1 MKNRLSIAILVACML
16 PLGAAISPSIG
27 AEQRGTLGISLR
39 IGNPGA
45 APAGPAGYEMSV
57 RHALFDSGTPR
68 NIALASIAPKASTED
83 LGALDDEMFRAASLA
98 PDDPLVQWLAANR
111 LLAAHDDARA
121 SIAIETLIRLEPY
134 NASVWALALSLA
146 VSRHDATATDDAL
159 AHMAQSTR
167 ADEHVA
173 DALHAWLAAYES
185 HPRPLSAFAN
195 PAEAGAA
202 PFVDAMA
209 KASAAALPSYRP
221 IFQACSSA
229 DGHRHDVCATAAR
242 VMLYHASSLASRR
255 LGFTLLRTLGD
266 DVVTDEDLA
275 ARRELAWINANAA
288 RVSGIADL
296 DGAALAAHREDW
308 RGLGD
313 EYDVMQRAMHRAG
326 VPAAAPVGWVPS
338 EGDAVA
344 RAGAG

>member
-16 PLGAAISPSIG
+16 PLGASVG
-27 AEQRGTLGISLR
+27 AEQHGSLNIALR
-39 IGNPGA
+39 IRNPGD
-45 APAGPAGYEMSV
+45 APAKLADYDVSV
-57 RHALFDSGTPR
+57 RHALLDSGTPR
-68 NIALASIAPKASTED
+68 NIALSTIAPKTSAENVV
-83 LGALDDEMFRAASLA
+83 ALDDEMFRAASLA
-98 PDDPLVQWLAANR
+98 PDDALVQWLAANR

-121 SIAIETLIRLEPY
+121 SIAVETLVRLEPY

-146 VSRHDATATDDAL
+146 VARHDEPATDDAL
-159 AHMAQSTR
+159 AQMAKSTR
-167 ADEHVA
+167 ADEHIA

-195 PAEAGAA
+195 PSEAAAA

-221 IFQACSSA
+221 FLETCSS
-229 DGHRHDVCATAAR
+229 GGSHRHDVCATAAR

-255 LGFTLLRTLGD
+255 LGFTLLRTLGE
-266 DVVTDEDLA
+266 DVVTDEDRA

-288 RVSGIADL
+288 RVSGASDL
-296 DGAALAAHREDW
+296 DGVALAAHRDDW
-308 RGLGD
+308 RALGD
-313 EYDVMQRAMHRAG
+313 EYEIMQRAMHRAG
-326 VPAAAPVGWVPS
+326 LPAAAPVGWVPS
-338 EGDAVA
+338 EGAEIA

>member
-16 PLGAAISPSIG
+16 PIGATVG
-27 AEQRGTLGISLR
+27 AEQHGTLGVTLR
-39 IGNPGA
+39 IGNPAA
-45 APAGPAGYEMSV
+45 APAKLAGYDLSV
-57 RHALFDSGTPR
+57 RHALLDSGAPR
-68 NIALASIAPKASTED
+68 NIALAAIAPKSSTEAP
-83 LGALDDEMFRAASLA
+83 GPLDDQMFRAASLA

-121 SIAIETLIRLEPY
+121 GIAIETLIRLEPY

-146 VSRHDATATDDAL
+146 VSRNDDAATDDAL
-159 AHMAQSTR
+159 AHMAKSTR
-167 ADEHVA
+167 ADEHIA

-221 IFQACSSA
+221 FLEACSS
-229 DGHRHDVCATAAR
+229 GSSHRHDVCATAAR

-255 LGFTLLRTLGD
+255 LGFTLLHTLGG

-275 ARRELAWINANAA
+275 ARRELAWINANAS
-288 RVSGIADL
+288 RVSGVADL
-296 DGAALAAHREDW
+296 DPLAIEAHREDW
-308 RGLGD
+308 RSLGD
-313 EYDVMQRAMHRAG
+313 EYEIMHRAMHRVG
-326 VPAAAPVGWVPS
+326 LPAEAPVGWVPS
-338 EGDAVA
+338 EGDAIA

>member
-16 PLGAAISPSIG
+16 PLGVSNG
-27 AEQRGTLGISLR
+27 AEQHGSLGVSLR
-39 IGNPGA
+39 IREPGE
-45 APAGPAGYEMSV
+45 APAKGAGAYDVSV
-57 RHALFDSGTPR
+57 RHALYDSGAPR
-68 NIALASIAPKASTED
+68 NIALAAIAPKASAEA
-83 LGALDDEMFRAASLA
+83 GGPLDDQMVRAASLA
-98 PDDPLVQWLAANR
+98 PDDALVQWLAANR

-121 SIAIETLIRLEPY
+121 GIAIETLIRLEPY

-146 VSRHDATATDDAL
+146 VSRHDDAGTDDAL
-159 AHMAQSTR
+159 AHMAKSTR
-167 ADEHVA
+167 ADEHIA

-195 PAEAGAA
+195 PAEAAEA

-221 IFQACSSA
+221 FLEACSTENT
-229 DGHRHDVCATAAR
+229 HRHDVCATAAR

-255 LGFTLLRTLGD
+255 LGFALLRTLGD

-288 RVSGIADL
+288 RVSGVADL
-296 DGAALAAHREDW
+296 DGVALAAHREDW
-308 RGLGD
+308 RALGD
-313 EYDVMQRAMHRAG
+313 EYEIMQRAMHRAG
-326 VPAAAPVGWVPS
+326 LPVAAPVGWVPS
-338 EGDAVA
+338 EGDSIA

>member
-16 PLGAAISPSIG
+16 PLGASIG
-27 AEQRGTLGISLR
+27 AEQHGTLGVTLR
-39 IGNPGA
+39 IGDPGN
-45 APAGPAGYEMSV
+45 APAKLAGYDLSV
-57 RHALFDSGTPR
+57 RHALLESGAPR
-68 NIALASIAPKASTED
+68 DIALAAVAPRLSTEAPD
-83 LGALDDEMFRAASLA
+83 PLDDEMFRAASLA

-111 LLAAHDDARA
+111 LLAAHDNARA
-121 SIAIETLIRLEPY
+121 AIAIETLIRLEPY

-146 VSRHDATATDDAL
+146 VSRDDDVATDDAL
-159 AHMAQSTR
+159 AHMAKSTR
-167 ADEHVA
+167 ADEHIA

-221 IFQACSSA
+221 FLEACSTGSS
-229 DGHRHDVCATAAR
+229 HRHDVCATAAR

-255 LGFTLLRTLGD
+255 LGFTLLRTLGG

-275 ARRELAWINANAA
+275 ARRELAWISANAS
-288 RVSGIADL
+288 RVSGVLDL
-296 DGAALAAHREDW
+296 DPPAIEAHREDW
-308 RGLGD
+308 RALGD
-313 EYDVMQRAMHRAG
+313 EYEIMQRAMHRAG
-326 VPAAAPVGWVPS
+326 LPAAAPVGWVPS
-338 EGDAVA
+338 EGDAIA

>member
-16 PLGAAISPSIG
+16 PLGASIG
-27 AEQRGTLGISLR
+27 AEPHGTLGVTLR
-39 IGNPGA
+39 IGNPGN
-45 APAGPAGYEMSV
+45 APAKLAGYDLSV
-57 RHALFDSGTPR
+57 RHALLDSAAPR
-68 NIALASIAPKASTED
+68 NIALAAIAPRSSTEAA
-83 LGALDDEMFRAASLA
+83 GPLDDQMFRAASLA

-121 SIAIETLIRLEPY
+121 GIAIETLIRLEPY

-146 VSRHDATATDDAL
+146 VSRNDDVATDDAL
-159 AHMAQSTR
+159 AHMAKSTR
-167 ADEHVA
+167 ADEHIA

-221 IFQACSSA
+221 FLEACSTGSS
-229 DGHRHDVCATAAR
+229 HRHDVCATAAR

-255 LGFTLLRTLGD
+255 LGFTLLRTLSG

-275 ARRELAWINANAA
+275 ARRELAWINANAS
-288 RVSGIADL
+288 RVSGFSDL
-296 DGAALAAHREDW
+296 DPLAIEAHREDW
-308 RGLGD
+308 RALGD
-313 EYDVMQRAMHRAG
+313 EYEIMQRAMHRAG
-326 VPAAAPVGWVPS
+326 LPAAAPVGWVPS
-338 EGDAVA
+338 EGDAIA

>member
-16 PLGAAISPSIG
+16 PLGASIG
-27 AEQRGTLGISLR
+27 AEQHGTLGVTLR
-39 IGNPGA
+39 IGDPGN
-45 APAGPAGYEMSV
+45 APAKLAGYDLSV
-57 RHALFDSGTPR
+57 RHALLESGAPR
-68 NIALASIAPKASTED
+68 NIALAAIAPRLSIEAP
-83 LGALDDEMFRAASLA
+83 GPLDDEMFSAASLA

-111 LLAAHDDARA
+111 LLAAHDNARA
-121 SIAIETLIRLEPY
+121 AIAIETLIRLEPY

-146 VSRHDATATDDAL
+146 VSRDDDVATDDAL
-159 AHMAQSTR
+159 AHMAKSTR
-167 ADEHVA
+167 ADEHIA

-221 IFQACSSA
+221 FLEACSTGSSSS
-229 DGHRHDVCATAAR
+229 HRHDVCATAAR

-255 LGFTLLRTLGD
+255 LGFTLLRTLGG

-275 ARRELAWINANAA
+275 ARRELAWISANAS
-288 RVSGIADL
+288 RVSGVLDL
-296 DGAALAAHREDW
+296 DPPAIEAHREDW
-308 RGLGD
+308 RALGD
-313 EYDVMQRAMHRAG
+313 EYEIMQRAMHRAG
-326 VPAAAPVGWVPS
+326 LPAAAPVGWVPS
-338 EGDAVA
+338 EGDAIA

>member
-16 PLGAAISPSIG
+16 PLGASNG
-27 AEQRGTLGISLR
+27 AEQHGSLGISLR
-39 IGNPGA
+39 IRNPGD
-45 APAGPAGYEMSV
+45 APAKLSGYDVSV
-57 RHALFDSGTPR
+57 RHALYDSGTPR
-68 NIALASIAPKASTED
+68 NIALAAIAPKSSAED
-83 LGALDDEMFRAASLA
+83 VAALDDQMFRAASLA

-134 NASVWALALSLA
+134 NASVWALAISLA
-146 VSRHDATATDDAL
+146 VARHDDAATDDAL
-159 AHMAQSTR
+159 AHMAKSTR
-167 ADEHVA
+167 ADEHIA

-185 HPRPLSAFAN
+185 HPRALSAFAN
-195 PAEAGAA
+195 PAEASAA

-209 KASAAALPSYRP
+209 KATAAALPSYRP
-221 IFQACSSA
+221 FLEACA
-229 DGHRHDVCATAAR
+229 TGTRHRHDVCATAAR

-266 DVVTDEDLA
+266 DIVTDEDRA

-288 RVSGIADL
+288 RVSGASDL
-296 DGAALAAHREDW
+296 DGVALAAHREDW
-308 RGLGD
+308 RALGD
-313 EYDVMQRAMHRAG
+313 EYEVMQRAMHRAG
-326 VPAAAPVGWVPS
+326 LPAAAPVGWVPS
-338 EGDAVA
+338 EGAGIA